1 MRPQNILLLKD
12 NQNLNHLKKS
22 RLDLWSGRVFLI
34 TMKIVIDMQGG
45 IFNFAEMNFQMNL
58 LKENKS
64 TV

>member
-1 MRPQNILLLKD
+1 MRPQSILLLKD
-12 NQNLNHLKKS
+12 NQNLNYLKKS
-22 RLDLWSGRVFLI
+22 RLDLWSGRFFLI

-45 IFNFAEMNFQMNL
+45 IFNFAEMNFQMNF

>member
-12 NQNLNHLKKS
+12 NQNLNYLKKS
-22 RLDLWSGRVFLI
+22 RLDLWSGRFFLI